1 MRIDSSGNVG
11 IGTTSIDVSTQAGG
25 SGYRVLQ
32 IENDEGGQINLDHN
46 DAGTGSTLGQINFQR
61 AGEVLAEIEGVTD
74 GATDNGKINFR
85 TQPDGGA
92 LAVRAT
98 IDHDG
103 NFGIGTDDPAQ
114 KLDIQSSSTLSTRIL
129 ATGNNTRA
137 QLLTQAHTSGG
148 SDVNMVLGSFGDST
162 RGEISMNTNHPLRLY
177 TNNDP
182 DKGVELETDGDLNIK
197 DGNLVIGTSGH
208 GISFAATSDASGMTS
223 ELLDDYEEGTWT
235 PTVQAS
241 GGSSGQAYS
250 QQVGNYTKIG
260 NLVTIFFT
268 VILTNEGTHSGTEL
282 KLFGLPFTV
291 KNNSAPAGGSINFA
305 NNLGNDVMASMTLN
319 GNGAGNTTTL
329 FLNHGTAD
337 SANPMANNETIL
349 ANTSRFDGF
358 ACYLAA

>member
-1 MRIDSSGNVG
+1 
-11 IGTTSIDVSTQAGG
+11 
-25 SGYRVLQ
+25 
-32 IENDEGGQINLDHN
+32 
-46 DAGTGSTLGQINFQR
+46 
-61 AGEVLAEIEGVTD
+61 
-74 GATDNGKINFR
+74 
-85 TQPDGGA
+85 
-92 LAVRAT
+92 
-98 IDHDG
+98 
-103 NFGIGTDDPAQ
+103 
-114 KLDIQSSSTLSTRIL
+114 
-129 ATGNNTRA
+129 
-137 QLLTQAHTSGG
+137 
-148 SDVNMVLGSFGDST
+148 
-162 RGEISMNTNHPLRLY
+162 
-177 TNNDP
+177 
-182 DKGVELETDGDLNIK
+182 
-197 DGNLVIGTSGH
+197 
-208 GISFAATSDASGMTS
+208 MTS

-337 SANPMANNETIL
+337 STNPMANNETIL